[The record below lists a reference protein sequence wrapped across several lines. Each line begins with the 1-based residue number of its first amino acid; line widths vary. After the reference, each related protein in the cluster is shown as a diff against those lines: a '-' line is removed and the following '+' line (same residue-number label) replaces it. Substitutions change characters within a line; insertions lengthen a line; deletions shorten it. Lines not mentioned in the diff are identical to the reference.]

1 MNSAVHT
8 ETATRAAHT
17 DSTGTMR
24 GPEIDDSVDL
34 ANRLRPVILHLNRYL
49 RRELHSLGVT
59 GGQASLMAG
68 IQMNSGM
75 GIKELAER
83 EGMRA
88 PSVCV
93 QIDRLEKAGM
103 VERIR
108 AAGSD
113 RRRVSLRVTTEGQR
127 VLRAIRSR
135 RTAWLASRLE
145 TLSAKER
152 KQIDIALAAL
162 TQLIP
167 SSAPR

>member
-1 MNSAVHT
+1 MNTTVRT
-8 ETATRAAHT
+8 ETAPRVGHT

-59 GGQASLMAG
+59 GGQASLMGG
-68 IQMNSGM
+68 IHLNP
-75 GIKELAER
+75 GIGVKELAER
-83 EGMRA
+83 EGMRS

-103 VERIR
+103 VERVR

-113 RRRVSLRVTTEGQR
+113 RRRVSLRVTAEGQR
-127 VLRAIRSR
+127 VLRTIRSR

-152 KQIDIALAAL
+152 KQIDVALTAL

-167 SSAPR
+167 TSTPR